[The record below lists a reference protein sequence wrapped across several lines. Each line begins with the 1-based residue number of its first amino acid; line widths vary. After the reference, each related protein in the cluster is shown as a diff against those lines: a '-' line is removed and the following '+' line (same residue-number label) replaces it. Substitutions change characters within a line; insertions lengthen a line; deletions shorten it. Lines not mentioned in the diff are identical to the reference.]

1 MLKMLLFDNVL
12 LVFRKCFDNW
22 FYNICVISWLF
33 DNYVFCFYSGF
44 FMLRLIVNVICLLL
58 CDLCVVSW

>member
-1 MLKMLLFDNVL
+1 MLKMLLFDNVV
-12 LVFRKCFDNW
+12 LVFRKCFDYW